1 MATVEIK
8 NDTKVPIH
16 PECTKF
22 IRHLTLERRLSDHT
36 SRNYRHAIESF
47 FKWIMAD
54 QGQVLKP
61 SEITREHCR
70 SYIIEAQAKYSRRTL
85 RNHIS
90 GIRTFY
96 KYCQARNWVSSNP
109 FHHVTLPK
117 PDKVLP
123 KILTEKQVFKLLEQ
137 PLLNSESAGKL
148 NFNANRDLL
157 ILELLYAAGLRVS
170 ELVGIN
176 YADINFSN
184 ASVKVLGKGA
194 KHRHCPIGERTLQ
207 TLVKFRDNFSKSS
220 SFTAPLITSK
230 NGKRLSIRSVQI
242 LLKKYLNSAELPSD
256 LTPHKIRHSFA
267 THLLNNGADLR
278 AVQELLG
285 HSSLSTTQVYTHVSA
300 TRLKEV
306 HGLSHPRA

>member
-8 NDTKVPIH
+8 NETKVPTC
-16 PECTKF
+16 PECTRF

-47 FKWIMAD
+47 FKWVMVD

-109 FHHVTLPK
+109 FHNVTLPK

-123 KILTEKQVFKLLEQ
+123 KILTEKQVFKLLDQ
-137 PLLNSESAGKL
+137 PLLNSQSEEKP
-148 NFNANRDLL
+148 NFNATRDLL

-184 ASVKVLGKGA
+184 ASIKVLGKGE
-194 KHRHCPIGERTLQ
+194 KHRYCPIGDKAIQ
-207 TLVKFRDNFSKSS
+207 TLIRFRNLFAKNSS
-220 SFTAPLITSK
+220 SNSPLITSK
-230 NGKRLSIRSVQI
+230 NGKRLSVRSVQI
-242 LLKKYLNSAELPSD
+242 LLKKYLNSAELPFD

>member
-1 MATVEIK
+1 MAKVEIK
-8 NDTKVPIH
+8 DGTNIPTF

-22 IRHLTLERRLSDHT
+22 IRHLNLERRLSGHT
-36 SRNYRHAIESF
+36 SRNYLHAIESF

-61 SEITREHCR
+61 ADITREHCR

-109 FHHVTLPK
+109 FHNVTLPK

-137 PLLNSESAGKL
+137 PLLNSKSEGKP
-148 NFNANRDLL
+148 NFNAHRDLL

-184 ASVKVLGKGA
+184 ATVKVLGKGE
-194 KHRHCPIGERTLQ
+194 KHRHCPIGEKALQ
-207 TLVKFRDNFSKSS
+207 AVIKFRDNFSKSS
-220 SFTAPLITSK
+220 SYTDPLVTSK
-230 NGKRLSIRSVQI
+230 NGKRLSVRSVQL

-256 LTPHKIRHSFA
+256 LTPHKLRHSFA